1 MRKSR
6 LVAGLVSIAFV
17 SGCADSDVSPETTL
31 TPLVTTTIKAPI
43 KSLPAEKIELT
54 PEQFAFLDDVT
65 YYNGTTP
72 NIANDAVLEF
82 GELWCSLLSTG
93 MTGQDVVERIN
104 EGASVEGERELQ
116 FAIVLSGISNL
127 CPENSSEIEYIALNS
142 PLP

>member
-1 MRKSR
+1 MEKEMK
-6 LVAGLVSIAFV
+6 LAPLLLFALAGCSA
-17 SGCADSDVSPETTL
+17 ATTSDTSML
-31 TPLVTTTIKAPI
+31 TPLVTTTTNAPI
-43 KSLPAEKIELT
+43 ESLPAENIEFT
-54 PEQFAFLDDVT
+54 PEEFAFFDDVT

-72 NIANDAVLEF
+72 NISDEAVLEF

-93 MTGQDVVERIN
+93 MTGRDVVERIN

-116 FAIVLSGISNL
+116 FAIVLAGISNL